1 MEYRLSTHPAEGG
14 EAMAGKII
22 EVGDENFESE
32 ILRAETPALV
42 DFWATWC
49 YPCRTIAPVVAQL
62 AEEYEGKV
70 KFAKV
75 NIDQHPNTPS
85 KYEVRSIPTLLLF
98 KGGVPVGQVVGAV
111 PRNMIVDLLK
121 KAL

>member
-1 MEYRLSTHPAEGG
+1 MS
-14 EAMAGKII
+14 GKVI
-22 EVGDENFESE
+22 EVGDDNFESE
-32 ILRAETPALV
+32 ILRAGTPALV

-49 YPCRTIAPVVAQL
+49 QPCRAIGPVVAQL
-62 AEEYEGKV
+62 AEEYDGRV

-75 NIDQHPNTPS
+75 NIDQHPATPS

-111 PRNMIVDLLK
+111 PKNMIVDLLK